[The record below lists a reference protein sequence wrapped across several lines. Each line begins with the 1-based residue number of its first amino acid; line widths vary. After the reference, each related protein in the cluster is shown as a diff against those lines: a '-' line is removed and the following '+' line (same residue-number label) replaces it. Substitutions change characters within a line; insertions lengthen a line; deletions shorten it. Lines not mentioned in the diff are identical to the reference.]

1 MEKLR
6 TAATVALMAGL
17 VGGAY
22 WVSMPREQAKG
33 DKVSAL
39 PQITKCRPHD
49 DCARMA
55 RSKASLLEASMS
67 P

>member
-1 MEKLR
+1 MKTLR
-6 TAATVALMAGL
+6 TLATLALMAGL

-22 WVSMPREQAKG
+22 WISLPSDPA
-33 DKVSAL
+33 SATKATAS
-39 PQITKCRPHD
+39 QDGVKCRPHD

-55 RSKASLLEASMS
+55 RSKKALVEAAAS